1 MSASGVTCNQLL
13 GNNIPIL
20 LGERGT
26 PNNPTAMS
34 TIQNEP
40 QRHEGAEEGTT
51 VEQLSDAFTVTVGAT
66 VPTGFEHTA
75 AEEVNEKIGAD
86 VRISKDRGR
95 IYFEITTEDLPR
107 VHHLK
112 SVDNLFVVVEQYSDY
127 QFKDT
132 KEETL
137 EDFQKLASKL
147 SWTNP
152 LEVWR
157 VNNAVKKK
165 RWRRK
170 GLNGPKGK
178 AGGDSGKDEVETVTT
193 ETEGL
198 RLESGTPAGGSV
210 EPEGDGALNNG
221 APGELDKDAE
231 EQEEGAADP
240 LLKFRVTCNRAGDKH
255 NFTSNEAAR
264 DFGGAVQDFFLWKPD
279 MTKFD
284 IEVLLNIHN
293 SEVVIGIALTE
304 ESLHRRNITHF
315 GPTTLRSTLA
325 YGMLRLCK
333 PQVSD
338 VVIDPMC
345 GTGAIPLEG
354 AMEWEHSFYLAGDNN
369 DMAVSRT
376 VNNIGHVHKKRQ
388 DKGSTAWGLPIDT
401 VQWDLCHLPMRTNS
415 VDIIVTD
422 MPFGKRMG
430 SRKKNWDLYPSC
442 LREMGRVCR
451 PGTGKAV
458 LLTQDKKCFAKAVSK
473 MGGLWRKSLTVWVNI
488 GGLHAGV
495 YLLKRTAAVFGT
507 TPEDVRE
514 PQGASET
521 AGDTKGDE

>member
-1 MSASGVTCNQLL
+1 MSEMQ
-13 GNNIPIL
+13 
-20 LGERGT
+20 ERGE
-26 PNNPTAMS
+26 A
-34 TIQNEP
+34 
-40 QRHEGAEEGTT
+40 QRHEGPEESSPAKR
-51 VEQLSDAFTVTVGAT
+51 LSDAFTVTIGAT

-75 AEEVNEKIGAD
+75 AEEVGEKIGAD

-95 IYFEITTEDLPR
+95 IYFEVTTEDLPQ

-112 SVDNLFVVVEQYSDY
+112 SVDNLFVVVEEYANY

-147 SWTNP
+147 AWTDP

-157 VNNAVKKK
+157 LNNSVKKK

-170 GLNGPKGK
+170 GGNGGKGK
-178 AGGDSGKDEVETVTT
+178 ASGDSGKDGVEAVTADT
-193 ETEGL
+193 ESL
-198 RLESGTPAGGSV
+198 RLESPGTPAGGSR
-210 EPEGDGALNNG
+210 EPEDEADLDNG
-221 APGELDKDAE
+221 TSGELDKDAE
-231 EQEEGAADP
+231 EQEEEAADA

-255 NFTSNEAAR
+255 TFTSNEAAR

-338 VVIDPMC
+338 VIIDPMC

-354 AMEWEHSFYLAGDNN
+354 AIEWHHSFYLAGDNN

-376 VNNIGHVHKKRQ
+376 INNIGHIHKKRLN
-388 DKGSTAWGLPIDT
+388 KGSTAWALPIDT
-401 VQWDLCHLPMRTNS
+401 LQWDLCHLPMRTGS
-415 VDIIVTD
+415 VDIIITD

-458 LLTQDKKCFAKAVSK
+458 LLTQDKKCFSKAVSK
-473 MGGLWRKSLTVWVNI
+473 MGGLWRKALTVWVNV

-495 YLLKRTAAVFGT
+495 YHLKRTGAIFGT

-514 PQGASET
+514 PRGANET
-521 AGDTKGDE
+521 AGGIKEDE

>member
-1 MSASGVTCNQLL
+1 MSAIQ
-13 GNNIPIL
+13 
-20 LGERGT
+20 ER
-26 PNNPTAMS
+26 S
-34 TIQNEP
+34 DH
-40 QRHEGAEEGTT
+40 QRHEGEEGSNLAK
-51 VEQLSDAFTVTVGAT
+51 QLSDTITVTIGAT
-66 VPTGFEHTA
+66 VPTGFERTA

-86 VRISKDRGR
+86 ARISKDRGR
-95 IYFEITTEDLPR
+95 IYFEITTENLPLI
-107 VHHLK
+107 HHLK
-112 SVDNLFVVVEQYSDY
+112 SVDNLFVVVEEYTNY
-127 QFKDT
+127 QFKDQ
-132 KEETL
+132 KEEAL
-137 EDFQKLASKL
+137 EDFQSLASKL
-147 SWTNP
+147 PWTNP

-157 VNNAVKKK
+157 LNNSLKKK

-170 GLNGPKGK
+170 GGNGGK
-178 AGGDSGKDEVETVTT
+178 ARASGKDRVEAVTA
-193 ETEGL
+193 ETENL
-198 RLESGTPAGGSV
+198 QLESGTPERGSG
-210 EPEGDGALNNG
+210 EPEGDPAFNG
-221 APGELDKDAE
+221 TQGELDKNTE
-231 EQEEGAADP
+231 EQEEGSVDP

-255 NFTSNEAAR
+255 TFTSNEAAR

-284 IEVLLNIHN
+284 VEVLLNIHN
-293 SEVVIGIALTE
+293 NEMVIGIALTE

-338 VVIDPMC
+338 VIIDPMC

-354 AMEWEHSFYLAGDNN
+354 AIEWQHSFYLAGDNN

-376 VNNIGHVHKKRQ
+376 VNNINHIHKKRR
-388 DKGSTAWGLPIDT
+388 DKGSTAWGLPINAL
-401 VQWDLCHLPMRTNS
+401 QWDLCRLPLRTGS
-415 VDIIVTD
+415 VDIIITD

-442 LREMGRVCR
+442 LREMARVCR
-451 PGTGKAV
+451 AGTGKAV

-473 MGGLWRKSLTVWVNI
+473 MGGLWCKVVTVWVNI

-495 YLLKRTAAVFGT
+495 YHLKRTGAPFGT

-514 PQGASET
+514 PRGDNET
-521 AGDTKGDE
+521 AGGAKED